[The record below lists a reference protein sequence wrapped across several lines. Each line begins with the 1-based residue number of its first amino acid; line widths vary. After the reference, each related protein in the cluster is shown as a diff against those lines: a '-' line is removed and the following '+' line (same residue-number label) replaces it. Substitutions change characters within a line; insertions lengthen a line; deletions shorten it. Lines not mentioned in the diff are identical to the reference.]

1 MILLQFTLFSQ
12 RLAWNYDFEI
22 RLGNLMELCMSL
34 RAAGDLDQM
43 AVKEASELEGTND
56 SMVTES
62 YQVRPDK
69 FGREIHSFVLYCF
82 KVQIFLR

>member
-1 MILLQFTLFSQ
+1 MH
-12 RLAWNYDFEI
+12 
-22 RLGNLMELCMSL
+22 
-34 RAAGDLDQM
+34 AAGDLDQM
-43 AVKEASELEGTND
+43 AVKEASGLEGTND